1 MKLLLL
7 RHAIA
12 VPADTS
18 GIADED
24 RPVTSKGRKRFK
36 KAARGLAEI
45 VSTPDLLLVSPLLR
59 ARETA
64 ELAGK
69 VWGLKATP
77 EPLLA
82 GGTPEALL
90 AAVAAH
96 SKPNVVVL
104 VGHEPDLSRLL
115 AHLIGGNGERLSF
128 KKGGA
133 ALVELDDDTTS
144 SGRLIWFMP
153 PRLLRSLGGD

>member
-24 RPVTSKGRKRFK
+24 RPLTSKGRKRFK

-45 VSTPDLLLVSPLLR
+45 GSTPDLLLVSPLLR

-69 VWGLKATP
+69 VWGVKATP

>member
-24 RPVTSKGRKRFK
+24 RPLTSEGRQRFK

-45 VSTPDLLLVSPLLR
+45 VPRPDLLLGSPLLR

-64 ELAGK
+64 EIAGK
-69 VWGLKATP
+69 AWGPKATP

-82 GGTPEALL
+82 SGTPEALL

-96 SKPNVVVL
+96 SKLTV
-104 VGHEPDLSRLL
+104 
-115 AHLIGGNGERLSF
+115 
-128 KKGGA
+128 
-133 ALVELDDDTTS
+133 ALPVRHD
-144 SGRLIWFMP
+144 P
-153 PRLLRSLGGD
+153 HRSPL

>member
-12 VPADTS
+12 VPAETS

-24 RPVTSKGRKRFK
+24 RPLTSKGRKRFK
-36 KAARGLAEI
+36 KAARGLAAI
-45 VSTPDLLLVSPLLR
+45 VSTPDLLLASPLLR

-64 ELAGK
+64 EIAGK
-69 VWGLKATP
+69 AWGLKAMP

-82 GGTPEALL
+82 GGTPESLL

-96 SKPNVVVL
+96 SKLAVVVL
-104 VGHEPDLSRLL
+104 VGHEPDLSRLV
-115 AHLIGGNGERLSF
+115 AHLLGGDGGRLPF

-133 ALVELDDDTTS
+133 ALVELDDTTS

-153 PRLLRSLGGD
+153 PRLLRTLGGD